1 MVRFSVIYQGTQE
14 VKATDLEGRMNYIA
28 KIQFLSILC
37 DSLGN
42 SNVCPRDRKYFY
54 KKSVDE
60 IRDGLLN
67 FQIRRIFI
75 RYSHF
80 YLRSIGSSQHEELNR
95 YYKRYRN
102 NFKNSSIFSP
112 RLL

>member
-1 MVRFSVIYQGTQE
+1 MVSLSVIYQGTQE
-14 VKATDLEGRMNYIA
+14 VKATDLEGRMNYVE

-42 SNVCPRDRKYFY
+42 SNVCPRDRKYFC
-54 KKSVDE
+54 KKSVE
-60 IRDGLLN
+60 IKDGSLN

-112 RLL
+112 RRLL